1 MKMRYIAE
9 RGFFMVKG
17 TPNLS
22 TENLIASYETVRY
35 DLNMNP
41 LGIPDSVKN
50 VVSAHIDALSEYP
63 DNNYTE
69 LKDSISSYVGA
80 PVGNI
85 IVGSSSYE
93 FIKLLIEFNS
103 PKKALL
109 ITPGSHNYEK
119 LLKLNGCEIIYYE
132 TKAEDD
138 FVLDIADLIS
148 NLSEELDMV
157 FISNPNGTTSKLI
170 DRESMNF
177 ICKICTGNDIFLV
190 VDEEYID
197 FCVNWQDET
206 AVPLANEYDNMIILR
221 NTTKFFA
228 VPGLRLA
235 YAITSNAVF
244 KKTLEIAG
252 FPYSINR
259 FAELAGIDM
268 FKDASYI
275 SRSAEVITTERNLV
289 CSALSARK
297 SIRLIR
303 PAANFMLVEL
313 LKPDITAAD
322 VVSHCANRGL
332 YIRSCADMT
341 GLGNKYIRFCFMNP
355 KQNDLL
361 VNTIL
366 EIV

>member
-190 VDEEYID
+190 VDEEYMD
-197 FCVNWQDET
+197 FCANWQDET
-206 AVPLANEYDNMIILR
+206 AIPLANEYDNMIILR

-303 PAANFMLVEL
+303 PTANFMLVEL

-322 VVSHCANRGL
+322 VVSHCINRGL